1 MSAHAART
9 ASTAPRPTARCLVV
23 GYDGRPAA
31 QAAACWAAG
40 RLGEQGRLVVV
51 QASRPLHAP
60 AATLGT
66 TEERRRMAG
75 ARLDELLLEAP
86 LELLDCEFESEV
98 SDREPVSALI
108 EAAERHGA
116 EAIVLG
122 AQRHSTLQ
130 RAIGTV
136 TTELLARSPVPVTV
150 VPDR

>member
-1 MSAHAART
+1 
-9 ASTAPRPTARCLVV
+9 
-23 GYDGRPAA
+23 
-31 QAAACWAAG
+31 
-40 RLGEQGRLVVV
+40 
-51 QASRPLHAP
+51 
-60 AATLGT
+60 
-66 TEERRRMAG
+66 MAG